1 MRVFVYCRVAH
12 DDSFSLEAQ
21 AVQLR
26 RIAAQAGYTI
36 IGASAE
42 QGSGLA
48 LDRPGLEKVTQAVLA
63 GEVDMVLV
71 NSIDRIGREWGMT
84 QAYIDLLTQ
93 HKVKLLCIRDR
104 LLFDK
109 QGVTYFEQIKKCGV
123 PVTGYSDPIRTL
135 RMVGVA
141 RLELAASWSR
151 TKHATNCAT
160 PRH

>member
-1 MRVFVYCRVAH
+1 MRVFAYCRVAR

-21 AVQLR
+21 ASQLR

-36 IGASAE
+36 IGATAE
-42 QGSGLA
+42 QGNGLA

-63 GEVDMVLV
+63 GKVDMVLV

-84 QAYIDLLTQ
+84 QAYIDLLTK

-109 QGVTYFEQIKKCGV
+109 QGVTCF
-123 PVTGYSDPIRTL
+123 
-135 RMVGVA
+135 
-141 RLELAASWSR
+141 
-151 TKHATNCAT
+151 
-160 PRH
+160 

>member
-42 QGSGLA
+42 QGSGLT

-63 GEVDMVLV
+63 DKVDMVLV

-104 LLFDK
+104 LIFDK

-135 RMVGVA
+135 RMVRVTGF
-141 RLELAASWSR
+141 EPAAS
-151 TKHATNCAT
+151 
-160 PRH
+160 

>member
-21 AVQLR
+21 ATQLR
-26 RIAAQAGYTI
+26 RYAEQAGYTI
-36 IGASAE
+36 IGATAE

-48 LDRPGLEKVTQAVLA
+48 LDRPGLEKVTQAVLT
-63 GEVDMVLV
+63 GKVDMVLV

-109 QGVTYFEQIKKCGV
+109 QGVTYFEQIKKMRSARYRILRSYKDTPHG
-123 PVTGYSDPIRTL
+123 PSD
-135 RMVGVA
+135 
-141 RLELAASWSR
+141 WSR
-151 TKHATNCAT
+151 TSLTLVPNQV
-160 PRH
+160 PNR

>member
-42 QGSGLA
+42 QGSGLT
-48 LDRPGLEKVTQAVLA
+48 LDRPGLEKVTQAVLD
-63 GEVDMVLV
+63 GKMDMVLV

-84 QAYIDLLTQ
+84 QAYIDFLTQ

-104 LLFDK
+104 QLFNK
-109 QGVTYFEQIKKCGV
+109 Q
-123 PVTGYSDPIRTL
+123 
-135 RMVGVA
+135 A
-141 RLELAASWSR
+141 
-151 TKHATNCAT
+151 
-160 PRH
+160 

>member
-21 AVQLR
+21 AAQLR
-26 RIAAQAGYTI
+26 RYAEQAGYTI
-36 IGASAE
+36 IGATAE
-42 QGSGLA
+42 QGNGLA
-48 LDRPGLEKVTQAVLA
+48 LDRPAVLA
-63 GEVDMVLV
+63 GKVDMVLV

-109 QGVTYFEQIKKCGV
+109 QGVTYF
-123 PVTGYSDPIRTL
+123 
-135 RMVGVA
+135 
-141 RLELAASWSR
+141 
-151 TKHATNCAT
+151 
-160 PRH
+160 

>member
-21 AVQLR
+21 AVL
-26 RIAAQAGYTI
+26 
-36 IGASAE
+36 AS
-42 QGSGLA
+42 
-48 LDRPGLEKVTQAVLA
+48 K
-63 GEVDMVLV
+63 VDMVLV

-109 QGVTYFEQIKKCGV
+109 QGVTYF
-123 PVTGYSDPIRTL
+123 
-135 RMVGVA
+135 
-141 RLELAASWSR
+141 
-151 TKHATNCAT
+151 
-160 PRH
+160 